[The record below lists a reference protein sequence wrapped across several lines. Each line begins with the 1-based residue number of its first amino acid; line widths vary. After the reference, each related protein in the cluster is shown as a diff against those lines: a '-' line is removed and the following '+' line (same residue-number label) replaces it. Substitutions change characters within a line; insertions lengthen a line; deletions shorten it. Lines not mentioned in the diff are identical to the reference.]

1 MEYGCLQYD
10 CPLTQ
15 RSLYNKL
22 RKKIR
27 GIALPMTASVYL
39 IPWGARD
46 SVKAILDELESE
58 KPNVLESDVIKYDDS
73 EEKILTEKA
82 QRSLAKMVRKTKE
95 TVIKKLEEAEKE
107 QKEAISK
114 YDELIAKKQ
123 KNEKS
128 IDTSMEELVKY
139 KDLTT
144 DLYEAQVKK
153 SLKKAENTL
162 KDARKL
168 AVIFNMT
175 NNMEA
180 AFMAL
185 DGFVKQKWELAGIK
199 STADVD
205 EEEVEVE

>member
-46 SVKAILDELESE
+46 SIKAILSDLEATS
-58 KPNVLESDVIKYDDS
+58 PGVLESDVIKYDDS
-73 EEKILTEKA
+73 EEKSLTEKA
-82 QRSLAKMVRKTKE
+82 QRSLAKMIRKTKE

-107 QKEAISK
+107 QKEAVTK
-114 YDELIAKKQ
+114 YDELIAKKT

-128 IDTSMEELVKY
+128 IDTSMEELTKY
-139 KDLTT
+139 KEVANG
-144 DLYEAQVKK
+144 LYEAATKK
-153 SLKKAENTL
+153 SLKKAENAL

-199 STADVD
+199 TNTDA
-205 EEEVEVE
+205 ELAEVE

>member
-22 RKKIR
+22 RKRIR

-46 SVKAILDELESE
+46 SVKAILSELESE

-107 QKEAISK
+107 QKEAITK

-128 IDTSMEELVKY
+128 IDTSMEELTKY
-139 KDLTT
+139 KAVANG
-144 DLYEAQVKK
+144 LYEAAVKQG
-153 SLKKAENTL
+153 LKRAETAL
-162 KDARKL
+162 KEARKL

-180 AFMAL
+180 AFEAL
-185 DGFVKQKWELAGIK
+185 DGFVQQKWALVDVK
-199 STADVD
+199 SSTAALA
-205 EEEVEVE
+205 EVE